1 MIGRMPKKRLPELPD
16 TGRHYVENT
25 IRARLASP
33 GVEHYRSRRGRGGAR
48 LAIAALAIAA
58 IVAAVAWLAR

>member
-1 MIGRMPKKRLPELPD
+1 MGKRRLPDLPD

-33 GVEHYRSRRGRGGAR
+33 GVEKYRRAGGSGAR
-48 LAIAALAIAA
+48 VAIAV
-58 IVAAVAWLAR
+58 IVAAVLVAAIAWLVR

>member
-1 MIGRMPKKRLPELPD
+1 MGKRRLPDLPD

-33 GVEHYRSRRGRGGAR
+33 GVEKYRRSGGSGAR
-48 LAIAALAIAA
+48 VALAV
-58 IVAAVAWLAR
+58 IVAAALVAAMAWLAR

>member
-1 MIGRMPKKRLPELPD
+1 MGKRRLPDLPD

-33 GVEHYRSRRGRGGAR
+33 GVERYRRPGGKGAR
-48 LAIAALAIAA
+48 VALAALAIAA
-58 IVAAVAWLAR
+58 LVAALAWLAR

>member
-1 MIGRMPKKRLPELPD
+1 MAKKHLPDLPD

-33 GVEHYRSRRGRGGAR
+33 GIERYASRRRRGAILGWVLVLAAV
-48 LAIAALAIAA
+48 AIAAF
-58 IVAAVAWLAR
+58 AWLR

>member
-1 MIGRMPKKRLPELPD
+1 MTKRRLPDLPD

-33 GVEHYRSRRGRGGAR
+33 GVERYRARGAGRGARVALALLGA
-48 LAIAALAIAA
+48 AALAAA
-58 IVAAVAWLAR
+58 AWLAR

>member
-1 MIGRMPKKRLPELPD
+1 VPKKRLPDLPDLPD

-33 GVEHYRSRRGRGGAR
+33 GVERYRRARGSGGR
-48 LAIAALAIAA
+48 LAIALLVGAVL
-58 IVAAVAWLAR
+58 VAAMVWLAR